1 MSTENRTNRESS
13 DQHVHAQ
20 RRRTAD
26 AISTNSLS
34 RAGGTGGACPTGR
47 PRTWPPS
54 PGDVFNAPN
63 HLRICFAVDDSTLD
77 EAIERL
83 TNALTHTPTNT
94 PATRLTKGG
103 DA

>member
-1 MSTENRTNRESS
+1 VSTENRTNRESS

-63 HLRICFAVDDSTLD
+63 HLRICFAVDDNTLD

-94 PATRLTKGG
+94 PATQLTTGG